1 LIQIDASAGLSPL
14 FTGDYPVPIRLWS
27 ILEGTCEGRIIVDNP
42 TAPAW
47 ALIQELAEGT
57 TYIGGAVEPEALA
70 DAVAALQQ
78 FQDVVICSWPATVQI
93 TSLLPKPD
101 YEGTAVDF
109 TDRSPAA
116 DLQRLAVPPAG
127 YELHR
132 IGQDFVPLLDDGYDY
147 YAAMFGSV
155 ERALQGTIGYCVV
168 YEAEIVCE
176 AVGGPFVRGPFAAG
190 TVEIGVG
197 TKEAHQGK
205 GLATIAAARTIQA
218 CEAAGFQPFWNA
230 AQHNAP
236 SVALARRL
244 GFRTEQPFLVQAWSR
259 LDRDS
264 G

>member
-1 LIQIDASAGLSPL
+1 
-14 FTGDYPVPIRLWS
+14 
-27 ILEGTCEGRIIVDNP
+27 
-42 TAPAW
+42 
-47 ALIQELAEGT
+47 LIQELAEGT

-70 DAVAALQQ
+70 DAVAALRQ
-78 FQDVVICSWPATVQI
+78 FQDVVICSWPAAAQI

-116 DLQRLAVPPAG
+116 YLERLAVPPAG

-132 IGQDFVPLLDDGYDY
+132 IGQDFVPLLDGYDY
-147 YAAMFGSV
+147 YVAMFGSV
-155 ERALQGTIGYCVV
+155 ERALQRTIGYCVV

-176 AVGGPFVRGPFAAG
+176 AVGGPFVRGPFVQGPFAGG

-197 TKEAHQGK
+197 TKEAHRGK

-230 AQHNAP
+230 AQHNVP

-244 GFRTEQPFLVQAWSR
+244 GSRTEKPFLVQAWSQ
-259 LDRDS
+259 LNRDS